1 MRTANNVAETN
12 NEQPDLTRGILKRGR
27 QILFTLLLIGGLLFI
42 SAGTLDWPMAW
53 VYLGVYVTGVVI
65 TSIALLRT
73 NPGLIAE
80 RAERRPDTKKWD
92 KTVTTLATPLFLAIY
107 IVCGL
112 DKRFGWTPPLPPAVQ
127 LAALFVYLLGSALAM
142 WAMVS
147 NAYFA
152 TTVRIQEERGHQVV
166 TSGPYGFV
174 RHPGYS
180 GWGLGFLVT
189 PPLLGSLWGLIP
201 AVLNCLSFVIRTA
214 LEDRTLQEE
223 LAGYRDYARRVRYRL
238 IPGIW

>member
-1 MRTANNVAETN
+1 MSAENSTA
-12 NEQPDLTRGILKRGR
+12 EQTKEKPNLAKGILKRAR

-42 SAGTLDWPMAW
+42 SAGTLAWPMAW
-53 VYLGVYVTGVVI
+53 VYLGVYVAGVVV
-65 TSIALLRT
+65 TSVALWRT
-73 NPGLIAE
+73 NPELIAE
-80 RAERRPDTKKWD
+80 RAERRPDTKQWD
-92 KTVTTLATPLFLAIY
+92 KNVTLLATPLFFAIY

-127 LAALFVYLLGSALAM
+127 LAALLLYLLGSGLAI
-142 WAMVS
+142 WAMVT

-152 TTVRIQEERGHQVV
+152 TTVRIQDERGHQVV
-166 TSGPYGFV
+166 SNGPYRIV

-201 AVLNCLSFVIRTA
+201 AGLNCVAFIIRTA
-214 LEDRTLQEE
+214 LEDRTLQDE
-223 LAGYRDYARRVRYRL
+223 LAGYRDYAQKVRYRL
-238 IPGIW
+238 VPGIW